1 MKYIDI
7 QIRLKDISDECL
19 NYIVLLMSEHN
30 DKIIHFENENAYWI
44 DFDDKEDAIKSIT
57 CLILYNNDLY
67 FTLNDEELEKSII
80 LIPELNSLSIESF
93 NKIVD
98 TSFGDC
104 LYKAKDQ
111 TDAVE
116 AMDMLHMVE
125 YYYNIE

>member
-1 MKYIDI
+1 
-7 QIRLKDISDECL
+7 
-19 NYIVLLMSEHN
+19 MSEHN